1 MIKIGIVG
9 SNGIPA
15 NYGGLETLVENI
27 TNKLENRFEITVYC
41 TKHNRTELPLL
52 YGNTKLSYSNFK
64 ANGWQSI
71 PYDIITTLKAIIQN
85 DVVVMMGPGVGFIL
99 YINKLYSRKIIVN
112 HGGLEEWK
120 REKYKW
126 YEKLF
131 LYYSTKITAKL
142 SNVNIADNSIL
153 CKSLKDNFNVES
165 KIIRYGG
172 NYNYKYDNIQEKYKS
187 IINKEYFVSVS
198 RAQIDNNL
206 HIVIEAFI
214 NSRHRLILISNWKIG
229 KYGRELYDKYKD
241 KYDNIMLLNAIY
253 DKNEIGYL
261 REKSTAYIH
270 SHSRCGTAP
279 SLVEAMCQNKY
290 PICFDV
296 DTNRETS
303 FNDSLYFKNSN
314 ELKLILDSLTITEIN
329 RYSDKNISII
339 KNKYDWDLIA
349 NEYAETFK

>member
-1 MIKIGIVG
+1 
-9 SNGIPA
+9 
-15 NYGGLETLVENI
+15 
-27 TNKLENRFEITVYC
+27 
-41 TKHNRTELPLL
+41 
-52 YGNTKLSYSNFK
+52 
-64 ANGWQSI
+64 
-71 PYDIITTLKAIIQN
+71 
-85 DVVVMMGPGVGFIL
+85 
-99 YINKLYSRKIIVN
+99 
-112 HGGLEEWK
+112 
-120 REKYKW
+120 
-126 YEKLF
+126 
-131 LYYSTKITAKL
+131 
-142 SNVNIADNSIL
+142 
-153 CKSLKDNFNVES
+153 
-165 KIIRYGG
+165 
-172 NYNYKYDNIQEKYKS
+172 
-187 IINKEYFVSVS
+187 
-198 RAQIDNNL
+198 
-206 HIVIEAFI
+206 
-214 NSRHRLILISNWKIG
+214 
-229 KYGRELYDKYKD
+229 
-241 KYDNIMLLNAIY
+241 MLLNAIY